1 MNTFVRKPTRSD
13 RTKVSYE
20 ARFKQLRARF
30 SRDAGMG
37 ELTPDEVVAHL
48 ILLRPELS
56 PRTWR
61 NYKAAT
67 LYYLE
72 TYHPQHTT
80 AIAELTK
87 YTSVGLT
94 DRASRT
100 SGRKIKQVPEAAW
113 AAIKFSLL
121 QRERRGHKYSRGL
134 LTICEATLLTGLR
147 PVEWSFSEISTHAE
161 DGRRILHVRNA
172 KHSNGRAN
180 GPTREM
186 YIDGLTDVEIGLLR
200 EAIALSECA
209 DEAQAEKLQLAL
221 KHELEAARGV
231 DLSPHNRRQS
241 SVTLYSFRHQFIANA
256 KQTFDDPVITA
267 AVVGHYST
275 KTANEHYGKRRH
287 GQTKVR
293 VFPTE
298 SSVSAVHS
306 RHLETYRDY
315 IAQRG
320 AQPGRSLE
328 AST

>member
-1 MNTFVRKPTRSD
+1 M
-13 RTKVSYE
+13 
-20 ARFKQLRARF
+20 
-30 SRDAGMG
+30 
-37 ELTPDEVVAHL
+37 
-48 ILLRPELS
+48 
-56 PRTWR
+56 
-61 NYKAAT
+61 
-67 LYYLE
+67 
-72 TYHPQHTT
+72 
-80 AIAELTK
+80 
-87 YTSVGLT
+87 
-94 DRASRT
+94 
-100 SGRKIKQVPEAAW
+100 
-113 AAIKFSLL
+113 
-121 QRERRGHKYSRGL
+121 
-134 LTICEATLLTGLR
+134 
-147 PVEWSFSEISTHAE
+147 
-161 DGRRILHVRNA
+161 
-172 KHSNGRAN
+172 
-180 GPTREM
+180 
-186 YIDGLTDVEIGLLR
+186 LR

-231 DLSPHNRRQS
+231 DLSPHNRSQS

-320 AQPGRSLE
+320 AKPGRALE